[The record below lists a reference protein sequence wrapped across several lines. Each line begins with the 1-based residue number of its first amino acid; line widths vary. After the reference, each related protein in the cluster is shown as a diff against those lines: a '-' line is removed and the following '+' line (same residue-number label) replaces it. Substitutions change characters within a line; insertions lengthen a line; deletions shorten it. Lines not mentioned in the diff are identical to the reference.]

1 MIYIRTDADEKAATG
16 HVMRC
21 LTIGKQLEEMGE
33 PVLFLFREP
42 DSVKVLD
49 GRMQYRMLDI
59 PRGEIQEEISLIAE
73 ILKKDKVAK
82 LILDSYE
89 FDAEYMGKLK
99 DYARIITF
107 DDMFQE
113 KLPADVLINYNLYAS
128 SYDYAKR
135 YGREQTLLLLG
146 SDYVPLREEFLER
159 EVQIRE
165 QVSSIRLICG
175 GGDRYHILP
184 RMLEKFC
191 ERGLQGKYQLL
202 AVAGALNQEKETLK
216 SFERQWKNITI
227 YENVKNLASLMEQVD
242 LTVSAASTVLYECCC
257 MGRPTIFFTMADNQK
272 EDAAVF
278 REGGMMR
285 YAGDI
290 RENMEQA
297 VERIIEQIEELAK
310 DARARKNMALQ
321 MAQKVDGKGARRI
334 AQAIV
339 EIAPDKDG

>member
-165 QVSSIRLICG
+165 QVSSILLIT
-175 GGDRYHILP
+175 
-184 RMLEKFC
+184 F
-191 ERGLQGKYQLL
+191 
-202 AVAGALNQEKETLK
+202 N
-216 SFERQWKNITI
+216 NIIMTECHRI
-227 YENVKNLASLMEQVD
+227 K
-242 LTVSAASTVLYECCC
+242 AARVNCSNHFSSSPCH
-257 MGRPTIFFTMADNQK
+257 
-272 EDAAVF
+272 VF
-278 REGGMMR
+278 
-285 YAGDI
+285 
-290 RENMEQA
+290 
-297 VERIIEQIEELAK
+297 
-310 DARARKNMALQ
+310 
-321 MAQKVDGKGARRI
+321 
-334 AQAIV
+334 
-339 EIAPDKDG
+339 